1 MYPTIIDLGSIPLGP
16 IDIPLAI
23 HSYGLM
29 LASAFLTVMFVVQRE
44 LVRKQLDS
52 QLASSVVFA
61 SALGGII
68 GAKLYAAFEDG
79 SFSVNE
85 LFSTSGLVWY
95 GGMIGGA
102 AAAFFVLHRSTSPTL
117 PVLDAF
123 APLFLLGYG
132 IGRIG
137 CFLAGDG
144 DYGEESNL
152 PWAMAFPNGTVPI
165 DVPVHPTPL
174 YETGMS
180 LIGFGLLWRLRKQ
193 KEMIPGWMTGCYLIL
208 AGVERFL
215 AEFWRIN
222 LPALFGLSTA
232 QIFSLAIVAIGVWLI
247 YWVMHRSIPAEAAP
261 AEAVNVTTPSSPPRR
276 KRRRR

>member
-1 MYPTIIDLGSIPLGP
+1 MYPTIIDLGSIPIGP
-16 IDIPLAI
+16 INIPLAI

-29 LASAFLTVMFVVQRE
+29 LAAAFLTVMFVTQRE
-44 LVRKQLDS
+44 LARKQLDP

-61 SALGGII
+61 SAIGGII

-95 GGMIGGA
+95 GGMMGGT
-102 AAAFFVLHRSTSPTL
+102 AAAFFVLHRSRSPVL

-144 DYGEESNL
+144 DYGKASDL
-152 PWAMAFPNGTVPI
+152 PWAMAFPNGTVPTHER
-165 DVPVHPTPL
+165 VHPTPL

-180 LIGFGLLWRLRKQ
+180 VIGFGLLWSLRKK
-193 KEMIPGWMTGCYLIL
+193 KEMTPGWMTGGYLIL
-208 AGVERFL
+208 AGFERFL

-222 LPALFGLSTA
+222 SPAFLGLTTA
-232 QIFSLAIVAIGVWLI
+232 QFLSLVLVGIGGWLI
-247 YWVMHRSIPAEAAP
+247 YWVTHRPVADEAENIP
-261 AEAVNVTTPSSPPRR
+261 TPNPPRR
-276 KRRRR
+276 KRPRRRA

>member
-1 MYPTIIDLGSIPLGP
+1 MYPTIIDLGSISLGP

-29 LASAFLTVMFVVQRE
+29 LAAAFLTVMFVVQRE
-44 LVRKQLDS
+44 LVRKQLDA

-61 SALGGII
+61 SAVGGII

-102 AAAFFVLHRSTSPTL
+102 AAAFFVLYRSASPTL

-137 CFLAGDG
+137 CFFAGDG
-144 DYGEESNL
+144 DYGGPSDL

-165 DVPVHPTPL
+165 NVPVHPTPL

-180 LIGFGLLWRLRKQ
+180 IIGFSLLWKFRKQ
-193 KEMIPGWMTGCYLIL
+193 KEMIPGWMTGGYLIL
-208 AGVERFL
+208 AGTERFL

-222 LPALFGLSTA
+222 SPAHFGLTAA
-232 QIFSLAIVAIGVWLI
+232 QIFSILLVGIGVWLI
-247 YWVMHRSIPAEAAP
+247 YWVTHRSAP
-261 AEAVNVTTPSSPPRR
+261 AEAVDVTTPTPPPRR

>member
-1 MYPTIIDLGSIPLGP
+1 MYPTIINLGSIPLGP

-29 LASAFLTVMFVVQRE
+29 LATAFLTVMFIAQRE
-44 LVRKQLDS
+44 LARKQLDS
-52 QLASSVVFA
+52 QLASSIVFA
-61 SALGGII
+61 SAVGGII

-79 SFSVNE
+79 SFSVSE

-102 AAAFFVLHRSTSPTL
+102 AAAFFVLHRSSSPTL

-144 DYGEESNL
+144 DYGGLSDL

-180 LIGFGLLWRLRKQ
+180 LIGFGLLWTFRKG
-193 KEMIPGWMTGCYLIL
+193 KEMTPGWMTGGYLIL

-222 LPALFGLSTA
+222 YPALFGLTTA
-232 QIFSLAIVAIGVWLI
+232 QILSLVLVGIGGWLI
-247 YWVMHRSIPAEAAP
+247 YWATHQPIPAEA
-261 AEAVNVTTPSSPPRR
+261 ENVPTPTPLPR
-276 KRRRR
+276 KRRRRRA

>member
-1 MYPTIIDLGSIPLGP
+1 MYPTIINLGSIPLGP

-29 LASAFLTVMFVVQRE
+29 LASAFLTVMFIAQRE
-44 LVRKQLDS
+44 LARKQLDS

-61 SALGGII
+61 SAVGGIV

-79 SFSVNE
+79 SFSVSE

-102 AAAFFVLHRSTSPTL
+102 AAAFFVLHRSASPTL

-137 CFLAGDG
+137 CF
-144 DYGEESNL
+144 
-152 PWAMAFPNGTVPI
+152 PRRR
-165 DVPVHPTPL
+165 
-174 YETGMS
+174 
-180 LIGFGLLWRLRKQ
+180 WRLRRAVGFTLGDGVP
-193 KEMIPGWMTGCYLIL
+193 ERHGSDRC
-208 AGVERFL
+208 AGPP
-215 AEFWRIN
+215 N
-222 LPALFGLSTA
+222 TAL
-232 QIFSLAIVAIGVWLI
+232 
-247 YWVMHRSIPAEAAP
+247 
-261 AEAVNVTTPSSPPRR
+261 
-276 KRRRR
+276 

>member
-1 MYPTIIDLGSIPLGP
+1 MYPTIIDLGSISLGP

-29 LASAFLTVMFVVQRE
+29 LAAAFLTVMFVVQQE
-44 LVRKQLDS
+44 LVRKQLDA

-61 SALGGII
+61 SAVGGII

-137 CFLAGDG
+137 CFFAGDG
-144 DYGEESNL
+144 DYGGPSDL

-180 LIGFGLLWRLRKQ
+180 LIGFGLLWKFRKQ
-193 KEMIPGWMTGCYLIL
+193 KEMIPGWMTGGYLIL

-222 LPALFGLSTA
+222 APVHFGLSTA
-232 QIFSLAIVAIGVWLI
+232 QIFSIVLVGIGGWLI
-247 YWVMHRSIPAEAAP
+247 YWASHRSIPAETVVA
-261 AEAVNVTTPSSPPRR
+261 TTPSPSLPRR
-276 KRRRR
+276 KRRRRRA

>member
-1 MYPTIIDLGSIPLGP
+1 
-16 IDIPLAI
+16 
-23 HSYGLM
+23 M
-29 LASAFLTVMFVVQRE
+29 LAAAFLTVMFVTQRE
-44 LVRKQLDS
+44 LARKQLDP

-61 SALGGII
+61 SAVGGII

-79 SFSVNE
+79 SVSVNE
-85 LFSTSGLVWY
+85 LLSTSGLVWY

-102 AAAFFVLHRSTSPTL
+102 AAAFFVLYRSTSPTL
-117 PVLDAF
+117 LVLDAF

-144 DYGEESNL
+144 DYGGPSDL

-180 LIGFGLLWRLRKQ
+180 IIGFGLLWRLRKQ
-193 KEMIPGWMTGCYLIL
+193 KEQTPGWLTGGYLIL
-208 AGVERFL
+208 AGIERFL

-222 LPALFGLSTA
+222 SPALLGLTTA
-232 QIFSLAIVAIGVWLI
+232 QFLSLVLVGIGGWLI
-247 YWVMHRSIPAEAAP
+247 YRVSHQRVADEAENIP
-261 AEAVNVTTPSSPPRR
+261 TPNPPRR
-276 KRRRR
+276 KRTRRRS

>member
-1 MYPTIIDLGSIPLGP
+1 MYPTIIDLGSIPIGP

-29 LASAFLTVMFVVQRE
+29 LAAAFLTVMFVVQRE

-137 CFLAGDG
+137 CFFAGDG
-144 DYGEESNL
+144 DYGRPSDL
-152 PWAMAFPNGTVPI
+152 PWAMAFPNGTVPTI
-165 DVPVHPTPL
+165 KRVHPTPL

-193 KEMIPGWMTGCYLIL
+193 KEMIPGWMTGGYLIL

-215 AEFWRIN
+215 AEFWRRN
-222 LPALFGLSTA
+222 SPALFGLTTA

-247 YWVMHRSIPAEAAP
+247 YWATHRSIPVEAAP
-261 AEAVNVTTPSSPPRR
+261 AEAVDVTTPSSPPRR

>member
-1 MYPTIIDLGSIPLGP
+1 MYPTIIDLGSIPIGP

-29 LASAFLTVMFVVQRE
+29 LAAAFLTVMFVVQRE

-61 SALGGII
+61 SAVGGII

-144 DYGEESNL
+144 DYGKDRL
-152 PWAMAFPNGTVPI
+152 TFLGR
-165 DVPVHPTPL
+165 
-174 YETGMS
+174 
-180 LIGFGLLWRLRKQ
+180 WRSR
-193 KEMIPGWMTGCYLIL
+193 
-208 AGVERFL
+208 
-215 AEFWRIN
+215 
-222 LPALFGLSTA
+222 TA
-232 QIFSLAIVAIGVWLI
+232 QFLS
-247 YWVMHRSIPAEAAP
+247 M
-261 AEAVNVTTPSSPPRR
+261 
-276 KRRRR
+276 

>member
-1 MYPTIIDLGSIPLGP
+1 MYPTIINLGSIRLGP

-29 LASAFLTVMFVVQRE
+29 LATAFLTVMFIAQRE
-44 LVRKQLDS
+44 LARKQLDS
-52 QLASSVVFA
+52 QLASSIVFA
-61 SALGGII
+61 SAVGGII

-79 SFSVNE
+79 SFSVSE

-102 AAAFFVLHRSTSPTL
+102 AAAFFVLHRSSSPTL

-144 DYGEESNL
+144 DYGGPSDL

-180 LIGFGLLWRLRKQ
+180 LIGFGLLWTFRKE
-193 KEMIPGWMTGCYLIL
+193 KEMTPGWMTGGYLIL

-222 LPALFGLSTA
+222 YPALFGLTTA
-232 QIFSLAIVAIGVWLI
+232 QILSLVLVGIGGWLI
-247 YWVMHRSIPAEAAP
+247 YWATHQPIPAEA
-261 AEAVNVTTPSSPPRR
+261 ENVPTPTPLPR
-276 KRRRR
+276 KRRRRRA

>member
-1 MYPTIIDLGSIPLGP
+1 MYPTIINLGSIPLGP

-29 LASAFLTVMFVVQRE
+29 LASAFLTVMFVAQRE
-44 LVRKQLDS
+44 LARKQLDS

-61 SALGGII
+61 SAVGGIV

-79 SFSVNE
+79 SFSVSE

-144 DYGEESNL
+144 DYGGPSDL

-180 LIGFGLLWRLRKQ
+180 LIGFGLLWRFRKQ
-193 KEMIPGWMTGCYLIL
+193 KEQTLGWLTGGYLIL
-208 AGVERFL
+208 AGIERFL

-222 LPALFGLSTA
+222 SPALFGLTTA
-232 QIFSLAIVAIGVWLI
+232 QILSLVVVGIGGWLI
-247 YWVMHRSIPAEAAP
+247 YWAKLQPITIEV
-261 AEAVNVTTPSSPPRR
+261 VTTATPSPPRR
-276 KRRRR
+276 KRRRRRA

>member
-1 MYPTIIDLGSIPLGP
+1 MYPTIINLGSIPLGP

-29 LASAFLTVMFVVQRE
+29 LASAFLTVMFVAQRE
-44 LVRKQLDS
+44 LARKQLDS

-61 SALGGII
+61 SAVGGIV

-79 SFSVNE
+79 SFSVSE

-102 AAAFFVLHRSTSPTL
+102 AAAFFVLHRSASPTL

-144 DYGEESNL
+144 DYGGPSDL

-180 LIGFGLLWRLRKQ
+180 LIGFGLLWRFRKQ
-193 KEMIPGWMTGCYLIL
+193 KEQTLGWLTGGYLIL
-208 AGVERFL
+208 AGIERFL
-215 AEFWRIN
+215 AELWRIN
-222 LPALFGLSTA
+222 SPALIGLTSA
-232 QIFSLAIVAIGVWLI
+232 QILSLVVVGIGGWLI
-247 YWVMHRSIPAEAAP
+247 YWAKHQPITIEV
-261 AEAVNVTTPSSPPRR
+261 VTTATPSPPRR
-276 KRRRR
+276 KRRRRRA

>member
-1 MYPTIIDLGSIPLGP
+1 MYPTIIDLGSIPIGP
-16 IDIPLAI
+16 INIPLAI

-29 LASAFLTVMFVVQRE
+29 LAAAFLTVMFVTQRE
-44 LVRKQLDS
+44 LARKQLDP

-61 SALGGII
+61 SAVGGII

-79 SFSVNE
+79 SVSVNE
-85 LFSTSGLVWY
+85 LLSTSGLVWY

-102 AAAFFVLHRSTSPTL
+102 AAAFFVLHRSTSPML

-144 DYGEESNL
+144 DYGGPSDL

-180 LIGFGLLWRLRKQ
+180 IIGFGLLWRLRKQ
-193 KEMIPGWMTGCYLIL
+193 KEQTPGWMTGGYLIL
-208 AGVERFL
+208 AGIERFL

-222 LPALFGLSTA
+222 SPALLGLTTA
-232 QIFSLAIVAIGVWLI
+232 QFLSLVLVGIGGWLI
-247 YWVMHRSIPAEAAP
+247 YRVTHQRVADEAENIP
-261 AEAVNVTTPSSPPRR
+261 TPNPPRR
-276 KRRRR
+276 KRARRRS

>member
-1 MYPTIIDLGSIPLGP
+1 MYPTIIDLGSIPIGP
-16 IDIPLAI
+16 INIPLAI

-29 LASAFLTVMFVVQRE
+29 LAAAFLTVMFVTQRE
-44 LVRKQLDS
+44 LARKQLDP

-61 SALGGII
+61 SAVGGII

-95 GGMIGGA
+95 GGMMGGA

-123 APLFLLGYG
+123 APLFLLGHG

-144 DYGEESNL
+144 DYGGPSDL

-174 YETGMS
+174 YETGM
-180 LIGFGLLWRLRKQ
+180 LFIGFGLLWRLRKR
-193 KEMIPGWMTGCYLIL
+193 KEQTPGWLTGGYLIL
-208 AGVERFL
+208 AGGERFI
-215 AEFWRIN
+215 AEFWRLN
-222 LPALFGLSTA
+222 PPGLFGLSTP
-232 QIFSLAIVAIGVWLI
+232 QIFGLVSAGIGGCLI
-247 YWVMHRSIPAEAAP
+247 YWVTHRSSPVEAEDIA
-261 AEAVNVTTPSSPPRR
+261 TPNPPRR
-276 KRRRR
+276 KRTKRRA

>member
-1 MYPTIIDLGSIPLGP
+1 MYPTIIDLGSIPIGP
-16 IDIPLAI
+16 INIPLAI

-29 LASAFLTVMFVVQRE
+29 LAAAFLTVMFVTQRE
-44 LVRKQLDS
+44 LARKQLDP

-61 SALGGII
+61 SAVGGII

-79 SFSVNE
+79 SVSVNE
-85 LFSTSGLVWY
+85 LLSTSGLVWY

-144 DYGEESNL
+144 DYGGPSDL
-152 PWAMAFPNGTVPI
+152 PWAMAFPDGTVPI

-180 LIGFGLLWRLRKQ
+180 IIGFGLLWRLRKQ
-193 KEMIPGWMTGCYLIL
+193 KEQTPGWMTGGYLIL
-208 AGVERFL
+208 AGIERFL

-222 LPALFGLSTA
+222 SPALLGLTTA
-232 QIFSLAIVAIGVWLI
+232 QFLSLVLVGVGGWLI
-247 YWVMHRSIPAEAAP
+247 YRVTHQRVADEAENIPTL
-261 AEAVNVTTPSSPPRR
+261 NPPRR
-276 KRRRR
+276 KRTRRRS